1 MRLSVLA
8 LLVVGVVAVVTVS
21 MYDQIASMNEIH
33 EAASFCNK
41 PKTREEGLELKY
53 LIGIARRLSRCS
65 GWSVIPFIRLSQT
78 MHDV

>member
-1 MRLSVLA
+1 MLA
-8 LLVVGVVAVVTVS
+8 LLVVGAVVVVTVS
-21 MYDQIASMNEIH
+21 MYYQIASMNEIR

-53 LIGIARRLSRCS
+53 VIGIARRLSRCS

-78 MHDV
+78 MHEV